1 MEASCSRFTPA
12 EGGTRLALA
21 AWESNILAVEYGS
34 FIATRLIHEDAYKI
48 RGSLHD
54 GRQRSVYMTRSSRV
68 ACISHE
74 LNIMTDLAVAQAT
87 DYAEVY
93 DWREWLDSKEVL
105 VCTSSVL
112 RRVLDEGMMEMP
124 NINVLIIDS
133 CHLIWID
140 EDMQHIMKLYK
151 QCDEDKKPR
160 ILALT
165 HPIFASNKNSE
176 ENVSNDKSK
185 DCNEATTENEKCV
198 MDSECKAENDG
209 TEEEIDSDKRK
220 TCANTIGAY
229 ENQDDYDMYEKLE
242 WKIEEL
248 EEKLCCQMDLAEDI
262 DGGKSRDSIY
272 RLSALVGKPKELII
286 EYDAQKPMDELS
298 EDYLE
303 LDRYMRQTIS
313 DAIEFLDDHRYD
325 PTEIY
330 GDELYEEFK
339 NIPDPTIEPKE
350 IFSQFIYVLDQLGP
364 YAADKAAFSLLIK
377 LEKLK
382 IKVPYE
388 RHFLIFCL
396 CTTIFVKIRCFAD
409 SIFAKYESD
418 WQKMKEFCSPKI
430 VRLAEI
436 LQTFQPP
443 EQQRTKT
450 EMTAKMMGDLEKCDF
465 TTLANKIEDQVN
477 TLKMNLNDIDTAKVT
492 DDVNGVITNEINNSD
507 LKRTSVTMEAQ
518 KSEVNNTK
526 SGDVSD
532 NVISDNKLG
541 FTRRSGGR
549 VRGRGRNQRFNATRI
564 QQMMQ
569 NPDALCGIVFVKEAL
584 AAKILFMLIAV

>member
-1 MEASCSRFTPA
+1 MDETFISNDSSNDTDDSYSDTLSPEDLDLLPTQCDTNLPEKRVRRKPDYCNAASMC
-12 EGGTRLALA
+12 
-21 AWESNILAVEYGS
+21 VETAG
-34 FIATRLIHEDAYKI
+34 E
-48 RGSLHD
+48 
-54 GRQRSVYMTRSSRV
+54 
-68 ACISHE
+68 E
-74 LNIMTDLAVAQAT
+74 LTTSD
-87 DYAEVY
+87 
-93 DWREWLDSKEVL
+93 VL

-185 DCNEATTENEKCV
+185 DCKEATTENEKCV

-209 TEEEIDSDKRK
+209 TEEKIDCDKRK

-313 DAIEFLDDHRYD
+313 DAIE
-325 PTEIY
+325 
-330 GDELYEEFK
+330 
-339 NIPDPTIEPKE
+339 
-350 IFSQFIYVLDQLGP
+350 
-364 YAADKAAFSLLIK
+364 
-377 LEKLK
+377 
-382 IKVPYE
+382 
-388 RHFLIFCL
+388 
-396 CTTIFVKIRCFAD
+396 
-409 SIFAKYESD
+409 
-418 WQKMKEFCSPKI
+418 
-430 VRLAEI
+430 
-436 LQTFQPP
+436 
-443 EQQRTKT
+443 
-450 EMTAKMMGDLEKCDF
+450 
-465 TTLANKIEDQVN
+465 
-477 TLKMNLNDIDTAKVT
+477 
-492 DDVNGVITNEINNSD
+492 
-507 LKRTSVTMEAQ
+507 
-518 KSEVNNTK
+518 
-526 SGDVSD
+526 
-532 NVISDNKLG
+532 
-541 FTRRSGGR
+541 
-549 VRGRGRNQRFNATRI
+549 
-564 QQMMQ
+564 
-569 NPDALCGIVFVKEAL
+569 
-584 AAKILFMLIAV
+584 